1 MKRQT
6 RFELL
11 TGVHTCALP
20 ISKPIWTPK
29 KPKLIFHRP
38 AKPCRGLS
46 MLLSPSA
53 GRRLSSG
60 EGVAAWRGESKR
72 VGVGYTNTLQGVL
85 SSARPAEPLSLSKS
99 RLEGPLRGILRDGS
113 STSLSPSSGQT
124 EFGY

>member
-60 EGVAAWRGESKR
+60 EGVDAWRGESKR
-72 VGVGYTNTLQGVL
+72 VGGGYPNNLQRAEERCVGKEGASRCQYRWSTGDKTNKEKKQQHTY
-85 SSARPAEPLSLSKS
+85 A
-99 RLEGPLRGILRDGS
+99 I
-113 STSLSPSSGQT
+113 
-124 EFGY
+124 